1 MKRYGLA
8 ATILVLAYLATGFFI
23 VKGNEKAVV
32 RRCGRLV
39 STESGTA
46 RLISGG
52 LHYDLPWPFAAVSRI
67 RLNEVR
73 TLSIGM
79 AGGDDIEENAFL
91 QPVGTARRSQFLTGD
106 NNILDVQITVQY
118 RIAESATAEFLFASE
133 SVEDR
138 LQLLIESIAADLIS
152 RSGVDFVHPLGLGE
166 LREMLT
172 ANARRSVEERKLGVE
187 IEEVAISAVNP
198 PIRVK
203 SYFLDVANARADRQK
218 YVNAALA
225 YQLRRQQTA
234 RGESRR
240 VRDEAEIFRQN
251 AVESARG
258 RAESF
263 TKLLDQFEREETDGV
278 QSYAAARQMA
288 LRREYVDVMQD
299 VLRRVASK
307 VFLDSGKPVDL
318 TIFRD
323 PKD

>member
-1 MKRYGLA
+1 LGIVTA
-8 ATILVLAYLATGFFI
+8 ILVVAYLATGFFI
-23 VKGNEKAVV
+23 VSGNEKAVV

-39 STESGTA
+39 TTEAGTA
-46 RLISGG
+46 RLIAGG
-52 LHYDLPWPFAAVSRI
+52 LHYDLPWPFATVRRI

-79 AGGDDIEENAFL
+79 AGGNDAEVNAFL
-91 QPVGTARRSQFLTGD
+91 QPAGAARLSQFLTGD
-106 NNILDVQITVQY
+106 KNILDVQIIVQY
-118 RIAESATAEFLFASE
+118 RIAESSTAEFLFGSE

-138 LQLLIESIAADLIS
+138 LQLLVESIASDLIS

-172 ANARRSVEERKLGVE
+172 AKTRQSVAERKLGVE
-187 IEEVAISAVNP
+187 IDEVSIAAVNP

-225 YQLRRQQTA
+225 YQLQRQQSA

-240 VRDEAEIFRQN
+240 VRDEAEIFRQDV
-251 AVESARG
+251 VESARG
-258 RAESF
+258 RAASF
-263 TKLLDQFEREETDGV
+263 NRLLDQLESQETDGIPYY
-278 QSYAAARQMA
+278 QARQMA

-307 VFLDSGKPVDL
+307 VFLDSGQQVDL

>member
-1 MKRYGLA
+1 MKRWSIA
-8 ATILVLAYLATGFFI
+8 IVILVVVYLATGFFI
-23 VKGNEKAVV
+23 VSGNEKAVV
-32 RRCGRLV
+32 RRFGRLV
-39 STESGTA
+39 TTEAGTA
-46 RLISGG
+46 RLIGGG
-52 LHYDLPWPFAAVSRI
+52 LHYDLPRPFATVRRI

-79 AGGDDIEENAFL
+79 AGGDDAEVNAFL
-91 QPVGTARRSQFLTGD
+91 QPVGAARRSQFLTGD
-106 NNILDVQITVQY
+106 KNILDVQIIVQY
-118 RIAESATAEFLFASE
+118 RIAESSAAEFLFGSE

-138 LQLLIESIAADLIS
+138 LQLLVESIASDLIS

-172 ANARRSVEERKLGVE
+172 AKTRRSVEERKLGVE
-187 IEEVAISAVNP
+187 IEEVSIATVNP

-225 YQLRRQQTA
+225 YQLQRQQSA

-240 VRDEAEIFRQN
+240 VRDEAEIFRQD

-258 RAESF
+258 RAASF
-263 TKLLDQFEREETDGV
+263 NRLLDQLEAQEADGIP
-278 QSYAAARQMA
+278 YAQARQMA
-288 LRREYVDVMQD
+288 LRREYVDVMQY

-307 VFLDSGKPVDL
+307 VFLDSGQQVDL